1 MANIRYNRFYYK
13 PLPDEVTIGESSI
26 EGLGLFSTQSIP
38 EGTDLGSTHL
48 KVPMIAGYIRTPL
61 GGFINHSEN
70 PNCFLVLSQDWDDY
84 MVYNLVTLCDIEL
97 NDELLLNYDV

>member
-13 PLPDEVTIGESSI
+13 PLPNEVTIGESSI

-38 EGTDLGSTHL
+38 EGIDLGSTHI
-48 KVPMIAGYIRTPL
+48 KVPMISGYIRTPL

>member
-1 MANIRYNRFYYK
+1 
-13 PLPDEVTIGESSI
+13 
-26 EGLGLFSTQSIP
+26 
-38 EGTDLGSTHL
+38 
-48 KVPMIAGYIRTPL
+48 MIAGYIRTPL

-84 MVYNLVTLCDIEL
+84 MVYNLITLCDIEV